1 MKKIVRLTESDLAR
15 IVKRVIKESKEVE
28 DMDMERDMEE
38 YREDFLMKLDFD
50 ESEAFP
56 YFGPKYDRFM
66 DNLYDYI
73 IDSMSSDYSVNKA
86 VSMVKR
92 EPWFKPY
99 IKFMR

>member
-15 IVKRVIKESKEVE
+15 IVKRVIKESYEVE
-28 DMDMERDMEE
+28 DTEE
-38 YREDFLMKLDFD
+38 YRDDFLMKLGFD

-56 YFGPKYDRFM
+56 DFGPKYDKFM
-66 DNLYDYI
+66 DKLDDYI
-73 IDSMSSDYSVNKA
+73 IDSISSHISPSKA

-99 IKFMR
+99 IKFTR